1 LGLGGVEP
9 RAEFGLVPADPSSI
23 CGRILPEGDALDGW
37 RGEIGMAQEGPT
49 LTAIPI
55 YPRKTSN
62 AWQLLSP
69 LASRWTYT
77 RILYLLLSFP
87 LGVAYFVLLTA
98 GGVTG
103 GALIWTWFGL
113 VILIALVLG
122 ARWAGDLEAVLNH
135 RLVGVEIRRP
145 PTWYERDVPIR
156 EQAKQILLDP
166 STWTA
171 LVYLASRFPLG
182 ITAFVST
189 VMGVTLPL
197 TLLFAPVT
205 YQLYDVWGD
214 QQAWLEIFG
223 WQIDT
228 AGEAWAVVPIG
239 FVSAFIAL
247 HVLNLEAWLLGRWAK
262 LMLGSRARDIPPPPA
277 ALADADAPALPASGV
292 THPLVGALTPRE
304 REVLLLI
311 ARGYSNAEI
320 AESFVVSEGTV
331 KTHVKRILAK
341 LEVRDRTQ
349 AAVFAFDSGFVTPE
363 SASEPEPR

>member
-1 LGLGGVEP
+1 M
-9 RAEFGLVPADPSSI
+9 AE
-23 CGRILPEGDALDGW
+23 EGQA
-37 RGEIGMAQEGPT
+37 MA
-49 LTAIPI
+49 AIPI
-55 YPRKTSN
+55 YPARRRLPDQ
-62 AWQLLSP
+62 WQWLAP
-69 LASRWTYT
+69 LGSRWTYT

-87 LGVAYFVLLTA
+87 LGIAYFVAL
-98 GGVTG
+98 VTLGALG

-113 VILIALVLG
+113 AILIVLVLG
-122 ARWAGDLEAVLNH
+122 ARWAGDLEALLH
-135 RLVGVEIRRP
+135 RHLVGVEMRRP

-166 STWTA
+166 STWTTV
-171 LVYLASRFPLG
+171 VYLFSRFPLG
-182 ITAFVST
+182 IAAFVST
-189 VMGVTLPL
+189 AVAVVFPVTLLTAPL
-197 TLLFAPVT
+197 TYKLI
-205 YQLYDVWGD
+205 DVWGSQD
-214 QQAWLEIFG
+214 SWMEIFG
-223 WQIDT
+223 WRIDT
-228 AGEAWAVVPIG
+228 LQEAWMLVPVG
-239 FVSAFIAL
+239 FVSLFVSL

-277 ALADADAPALPASGV
+277 TLVDADVPSAVLPRSGEV
-292 THPLVGALTPRE
+292 HPLIETLTPRE

-331 KTHVKRILAK
+331 KTHVKRILSK

>member
-1 LGLGGVEP
+1 
-9 RAEFGLVPADPSSI
+9 
-23 CGRILPEGDALDGW
+23 
-37 RGEIGMAQEGPT
+37 M
-49 LTAIPI
+49 TAIPI
-55 YPRKTSN
+55 YPRETSN
-62 AWQLLSP
+62 TWRWLAP
-69 LASRWTYT
+69 LGSRWTYT

-87 LGVAYFVLLTA
+87 LGVAYFVMLVA
-98 GGVTG
+98 GGATG
-103 GALIWTWFGL
+103 GVLIWTWFGL
-113 VILIALVLG
+113 VILIGLVLG
-122 ARWAGDLEAVLNH
+122 ARWVGDLEAFLH
-135 RLVGVEIRRP
+135 RRLVGVEIRRP

-182 ITAFVST
+182 IAALVTTSVA
-189 VMGVTLPL
+189 VMLPL
-197 TLLFAPVT
+197 TLLFAPLT
-205 YQLYDVWGD
+205 YQLFDVWGD
-214 QQAWLEIFG
+214 QQSWLEIFG

-228 AGEAWAVVPIG
+228 AVEAWAVMPIG
-239 FVSAFIAL
+239 LVGIFVSL

-262 LMLGSRARDIPPPPA
+262 LMLGTRARDIPPPPA
-277 ALADADAPALPASGV
+277 ALVDADVPSAVLPRIGEV
-292 THPLVGALTPRE
+292 HPLIEALTRRE